1 MEELQ
6 KIKMSDE
13 LLHEITLIDEAL
25 NNQIQQFVQQIQ
37 TQRTTA
43 VSSLVK
49 GYLIDKDYPKDT
61 DIKIEDEHIIFLAKK
76 EPDSQ

>member
-1 MEELQ
+1 MKELQ

-37 TQRTTA
+37 AQRTTA
-43 VSSLVK
+43 VSSLIK
-49 GYLIDKDYPKDT
+49 GYLIDKEYPKDT
-61 DIKIEDEHIIFLAKK
+61 NIKVEDEHIIFLDK
-76 EPDSQ
+76 EESDSN